1 MTKAKKDN
9 FTRRNFL
16 KTGGALVIGF
26 SSGIGMTQA
35 QAARGDAPGP
45 FDKTGIDTW
54 ISVNKDNT
62 VVIYTGREEYG
73 QGSKTGL
80 LQIAAEE
87 LDVEISQI
95 SLAQMDT
102 NTTPETGSTTG
113 STTIHQLGP
122 LLRTA
127 AAEARQ
133 ALVRM
138 AAMKL
143 GVQPGSIV
151 ISKGVASASGEPGRA
166 VNYGEL
172 VGNKLFNLKFNGLA
186 EPKNPRSYKLV
197 GTRVPRVD
205 IPAKAAGKQLHMQHV
220 RVPGMLHGRI
230 VRPRGQRS
238 YGSGAKPLEIDEA
251 SIKGIDAKVIRV
263 GDFIGV
269 VAENEWNA
277 VRAARELKVKWNTP
291 TPLPGHDKVHDA
303 LRATKTTDLTIIDF
317 GDVDAAFAKAHKVI
331 SATYKCPYQ
340 SHAPFA
346 PNCAIADVKADSAVI
361 FSSTQSAYQCRELT
375 AQTLGF
381 SEKQVRVRYYE
392 GSGTFGRSCYEDAAQ
407 AAAVMSQAAGKPV
420 RVQFMRWD
428 ELGWDNYGPG
438 HLADVRAAVD
448 KHGKIVAYEYRGWQH
463 GWNENETTIELA
475 RQMSPKERDP
485 KWAPSIPVNRISTG
499 SMYDIPNRKVVSHMV
514 PITGFL
520 RGAPLRSP
528 LDMSYGF
535 ASDQTI
541 DELAYAIRMDP
552 FNFRR
557 MNMRDH
563 RWLGVLD
570 AVAKAA
576 KWKSFIPAS
585 KVSNKEVLM
594 GRGIGTGS
602 HHVSYGAAVADVEV
616 NRKTGKVVVKRI
628 YAALDAGRI
637 VNPGLVEH
645 QIEGQLTQATSRM
658 LLEEVTFNEGN
669 VTSTDWMSYPV
680 LRHADHPVIVP
691 VVVQRMDEPSTG
703 TGEET
708 MAAAAAAIAN
718 AFFDATGVRMRQ
730 YPMTRA
736 RVLAALDVGNTRAVS
751 RDFS

>member
-1 MTKAKKDN
+1 MTKTHISD

-26 SSGIGMTQA
+26 SSGLGMTQA
-35 QAARGDAPGP
+35 QAARGDAAGP
-45 FDKTGIDTW
+45 FDKTAIDTW
-54 ISVNKDNT
+54 IAVNKDNT

-87 LDVEISQI
+87 LDVDMSQI

-102 NTTPETGSTTG
+102 NTGPETGSTTG

-133 ALVRM
+133 ALVRL
-138 AAMKL
+138 ASTKL

-151 ISKGVASASGEPGRA
+151 TAKGVASASGQPDRK
-166 VNYGEL
+166 VTYGEL
-172 VGNKLFNLKFNGLA
+172 VGDKLFNVKFNGQA
-186 EPKNPRSYKLV
+186 EPKNPRSYRLV

-205 IPAKAAGKQLHMQHV
+205 IPTKAAGKQLHMQHV

-230 VRPRGQRS
+230 VRPLGQRS
-238 YGSGAKPLEIDEA
+238 YGSGAKPLEIDES
-251 SIKGIDAKVIRV
+251 SIKGIDAQVVRV
-263 GDFIGV
+263 GDFVGV
-269 VAENEWNA
+269 VAAKEWDA
-277 VRAARELKVKWNTP
+277 VRAAKQLRVKWEAP
-291 TPLPGHDKVHDA
+291 KPLPGHEKVHDA
-303 LRATKTTDLTIIDF
+303 LRAAKTTDITIVNF
-317 GDVDAAFAKAHKVI
+317 GDVESAFAKAHKVV

-346 PNCAIADVKADSAVI
+346 PNCAIADVKPDGAVI
-361 FSSTQSAYQCRELT
+361 YSSTQSAYQCRELT
-375 AQTLGF
+375 AQTLGVP
-381 SEKQVRVRYYE
+381 EKQVRVKYYE

-407 AAAVMSQAAGKPV
+407 AAAVMSQAIGKPV

-448 KHGKIVAYEYRGWQH
+448 KDGRIVAYEYRGWHH
-463 GWNENETTIELA
+463 GWNENENTIELA
-475 RQMSPKERDP
+475 RQLPPKERDP

-499 SMYDIPNRKVVSHMV
+499 SMYEIPNRKVVSHMA

-541 DELAYAIRMDP
+541 DELAFAMKMDP
-552 FNFRR
+552 YKFRQT
-557 MNMRDH
+557 NMRDH

-570 AVAKAA
+570 AAAKAA
-576 KWKSFIPAS
+576 KWKPFIAAS
-585 KVSNKEVLM
+585 KLSNKEVVT

-616 NRKTGKVVVKRI
+616 NRKTGKIVVKNI
-628 YAALDAGRI
+628 YAALDAGRV
-637 VNPGLVEH
+637 VNPALVEH
-645 QIEGQLTQATSRM
+645 QIEGQLTQATSRV
-658 LLEEVTFNEGN
+658 LHEEVTFDETS
-669 VTSTDWMSYPV
+669 VTSTDWMKYPV
-680 LRHADHPVIVP
+680 LRHSDHPTITP
-691 VVVQRMDEPSTG
+691 IVVQRLDEPSTG
-703 TGEET
+703 AGEET

-718 AFFDATGVRMRQ
+718 AVFDATGVRMRQ
-730 YPMTRA
+730 YPMTPA
-736 RVLAALDVGNTRAVS
+736 RVLVALDSAKVRLVK
-751 RDFS
+751 RDMG